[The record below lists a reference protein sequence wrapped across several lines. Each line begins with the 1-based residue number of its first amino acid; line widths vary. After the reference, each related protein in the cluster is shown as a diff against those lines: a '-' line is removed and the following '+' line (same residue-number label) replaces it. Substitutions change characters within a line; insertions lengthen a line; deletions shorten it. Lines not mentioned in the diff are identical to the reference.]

1 MSVNKEGF
9 MKRGFPILIALF
21 LFSVFSSQTYA
32 GVVTSCG
39 GSKGYAYFFPGGLV
53 PSDQEG
59 WGPDKISKGGIIFT
73 MDGEKADIII
83 RDAKNRTKSVKEDG
97 AIVEVLHVNPSASL
111 LNGTILIMAY
121 YPAGALEHYL
131 FQLDKMGAGRVVW
144 GTAKAAGPIITNK
157 LMVADCKK

>member
-1 MSVNKEGF
+1 
-9 MKRGFPILIALF
+9 MKRGFRILITLF
-21 LFSVFSSQTYA
+21 LFLIISSQAYA

-59 WGPDKISKGGIIFT
+59 WQSDKISKGGIIFT

-83 RDAKNRTKSVKEDG
+83 RDALDRTTSVKEDG
-97 AIVEVLHVNPSASL
+97 AIVEVLHVNPSAGL
-111 LNGTILIMAY
+111 LKGTILIMVY
-121 YPAGALEHYL
+121 FPAGALEHYL

>member
-1 MSVNKEGF
+1 

-21 LFSVFSSQTYA
+21 LLLTFISQAYA
-32 GVVTSCG
+32 GVTTSCG
-39 GSKGYAYFFPGGLV
+39 GSRGYAYFFPGGLV

-59 WGPDKISKGGIIFT
+59 WQPDKISKGGIILT
-73 MDGEKADIII
+73 MDGAKADVII
-83 RDAKNRTKSVKEDG
+83 RDARDRTKSVKEDG
-97 AIVEVLHVNPSASL
+97 AIVEVLHVNPSAGL
-111 LNGTILIMAY
+111 INGTILIMVY
-121 YPAGALEHYL
+121 YPAGALDHYL

>member
-1 MSVNKEGF
+1 MGN
-9 MKRGFPILIALF
+9 
-21 LFSVFSSQTYA
+21 
-32 GVVTSCG
+32 
-39 GSKGYAYFFPGGLV
+39 AYFFPGGLV

-59 WGPDKISKGGIIFT
+59 WQSDKISKGGIIFT

-83 RDAKNRTKSVKEDG
+83 RDALDRTRSVKEDG
-97 AIVEVLHVNPSASL
+97 AIVEVLHVNPSAGL
-111 LNGTILIMAY
+111 LKGTILIMVY
-121 YPAGALEHYL
+121 FPAGALEHYL

>member
-1 MSVNKEGF
+1 

-21 LFSVFSSQTYA
+21 LLLTFISQAYA
-32 GVVTSCG
+32 GVITSCG
-39 GSKGYAYFFPGGLV
+39 GSRGYAYFFPGGLV

-59 WGPDKISKGGIIFT
+59 WQPDKISKGGIILT
-73 MDGEKADIII
+73 MDGAKADVII
-83 RDAKNRTKSVKEDG
+83 RDARDRTKSVKEDG
-97 AIVEVLHVNPSASL
+97 AIVEVLHVNPSAGL
-111 LNGTILIMAY
+111 INGTILIMVY
-121 YPAGALEHYL
+121 YPAGALDHYL

>member
-1 MSVNKEGF
+1 MIVNKEGF

-21 LFSVFSSQTYA
+21 LLLTFSSQAYA

-39 GSKGYAYFFPGGLV
+39 GSRGHIYLFPGGLV

-59 WGPDKISKGGIIFT
+59 WRSDEISKGGIIFT
-73 MDGEKADIII
+73 MDGEKADIIM
-83 RDAKNRTKSVKEDG
+83 RDAMDRTKSVKEDG

-111 LNGTILIMAY
+111 LNGTILIMVY

-131 FQLDKMGAGRVVW
+131 FQLDEMGAGRVVW
-144 GTAKAAGPIITNK
+144 GNAKAAGPIITSK